1 MSDLVTLKFVNRDAG
16 FDSGVLQVDEM
27 QVSRASA
34 HRVVQWFGGYCAG
47 DDYDVI
53 IDGETVETDIN
64 GQIAPLA

>member
-1 MSDLVTLKFVNRDAG
+1 MSDLVTLNFVNRDGA
-16 FDSGVLQVDEM
+16 FDGTTPEIDEM

-47 DDYDVI
+47 DDYDVL
-53 IDGETVETDIN
+53 IDGEIVETDLN